1 MIRIKIGS
9 KIEVDIS
16 ELPKEAPQLL
26 MEALSI
32 PNLEKEKARS
42 MDQWGWQKMPDYIAL
57 WDIDGNNLIM
67 PRGFLG
73 DFEQGMKMLGAQIEI
88 SDDTSFPCHNEDLG
102 TPINLRPWQEPQVEA
117 ILNHGQGI
125 IKSPA
130 GSGKTVSTLASIQKL
145 KAKALVIVNTKD
157 ILWQWQER
165 IQGFWHENV
174 HVGQVGDGVF
184 DVSETI
190 TIATAQTIHSRYDEL
205 LASGFFREFGFVC
218 LDECHHATAETYN
231 RIVDTF
237 SARYRIGVSATPD
250 KSGEFELATRV
261 LGPIICDT
269 NPSTVD
275 ALQVPT
281 VVKIPTRFGFD
292 FRGHH
297 GRASRS
303 NYPQMISALAE
314 DAERNHLI
322 AQNIINNGGHHQ
334 LVISKRL
341 KHLEAVK
348 EILEKERFS
357 DPVVTIVGKDD
368 NEHRREAKA
377 LAEREPCVILS
388 TLADEAM
395 DIPRLDRLHL
405 IFPQR
410 NAGLV
415 TQQVGRVER
424 IHGEKKEAIIFD
436 YCDLNIGPLESQF
449 RTRRFEVYEP
459 RGYTIK
465 TVKIDEILGNKVP
478 KGV

>member
-1 MIRIKIGS
+1 MIEVIVGS
-9 KIEVDIS
+9 KIWVDIND
-16 ELPKEAPQLL
+16 LPAEAPRML

-32 PNLEKEKARS
+32 PNMEKENAKRLN
-42 MDQWGWQKMPDYIAL
+42 QWGWQRMPDYIAL
-57 WDIDGNNLIM
+57 WDMDGDTLIM
-67 PRGFLG
+67 PRGFFD
-73 DFEQGMKMLGAQIEI
+73 DFSQGMKMLGGQIEVI
-88 SDDTSFPCHNEDLG
+88 DKTTFIDHNEDIG

-117 ILNHGQGI
+117 IMEKGQGI

-130 GSGKTVSTLASIQKL
+130 GSGKTVSTLATIQAL
-145 KAKALVIVNTKD
+145 KVKALVIVNTKD
-157 ILWQWQER
+157 ILWQWQDR
-165 IQGFWHENV
+165 IRGFWHEDV
-174 HVGQVGDGVF
+174 HIGQIGDNQF
-184 DVSETI
+184 DISETI
-190 TIATAQTIHSRYDEL
+190 TVATAQTIHSRYDQL
-205 LASGFFREFGFVC
+205 VKDGFFDQFGFVC

-250 KSGEFELATRV
+250 KSGEFQLATRV

-269 NPSTVD
+269 DPNTVD
-275 ALQVPT
+275 ALEKP
-281 VVKIPTRFGFD
+281 VVCKIPTSFQFGFK
-292 FRGHH
+292 GA
-297 GRASRS
+297 GARS
-303 NYPQMISALAE
+303 NYQKMISALTE
-314 DAERNHLI
+314 DEDRNRLI
-322 AQNIINNGGHHQ
+322 TANILRNKGHHQ

-341 KHLEAVK
+341 KHLREIEANLK
-348 EILEKERFS
+348 EAGFV
-357 DPVVTIVGKDD
+357 DPVVTIVGEND

-377 LAEREPCVILS
+377 LAEVKPCVILS

-424 IHGEKKEAIIFD
+424 VHEEKSDAFIYD
-436 YCDLNIGPLESQF
+436 YCDLNIGPFESQW

-465 TVKIDEILGNKVP
+465 TVRQEEIFGDKVP
-478 KGV
+478 KG

>member
-1 MIRIKIGS
+1 MIDVEIGS
-9 KIEVDIS
+9 KIKVDINR
-16 ELPKEAPQLL
+16 LPPEAPKML

-32 PNLEKEKARS
+32 PNLEKENARS
-42 MDQWGWQKMPDYIAL
+42 MDQWGWQKLPDYIAL
-57 WDIDGNNLIM
+57 WDMEGDTLVM
-67 PRGFLG
+67 PRGFFE
-73 DFEQGMKMLGAQIEI
+73 DFSQGLKMLGAQLNVI
-88 SDDTSFPCHNEDLG
+88 DKTSFQSHDEDLG
-102 TPINLRPWQEPQVEA
+102 KPINLRSWQEPQVEA
-117 ILNHGQGI
+117 ILSSAQGI

-165 IQGFWHENV
+165 VHGFWHEDV
-174 HVGQVGDGVF
+174 QIGQVGDGVF

-190 TIATAQTIHSRYDEL
+190 TIATAQTIHSRYEEFL
-205 LASGFFREFGFVC
+205 HMGFFDEFGFVC

-231 RIVDTF
+231 RIMNTF

-250 KSGEFELATRV
+250 KSGEFALATRV

-269 NPSTVD
+269 NPDSVD
-275 ALQVPT
+275 ALQKP
-281 VVKIPTRFGFD
+281 VVYKIPTKFGFD

-297 GRASRS
+297 GRNSRS
-303 NYPQMISALAE
+303 NYPKMISALTE
-314 DAERNHLI
+314 DELRNRAI
-322 AQNIINNGGHHQ
+322 TANILRNKGHHQ

-341 KHLEAVK
+341 NHLDNIAEMLKEAN
-348 EILEKERFS
+348 FA
-357 DPVVTIVGKDD
+357 DPVVTIVGAND
-368 NEHRREAKA
+368 NEHRRSAKA

-405 IFPQR
+405 IFPQK
-410 NAGLV
+410 NTGLI

-424 IHGEKKEAIIFD
+424 VHDEKHDAFIFD
-436 YCDLNIGPLESQF
+436 YCDLNIGPLENQW
-449 RTRRFEVYEP
+449 RKRRFEVYEH

-465 TVKIDEILGNKVP
+465 TLTLDEIFGEQSS
-478 KGV
+478 